1 MARACTGRSS
11 IGADAVNASLPSAPP
26 PEPAAAAPP
35 GVIARAIAWSRLT
48 AQHVLSWADA
58 ARAKH
63 RSVDAGF
70 LAADRD
76 KRVAAGVLAGG
87 VAYRF
92 FFWILAVSLV
102 GDGTL
107 GFFNPQGIETALV
120 DQGIDPSVAESIQ
133 ATAPS
138 DSGRWWLLLVGIWL
152 VLWTGYLGAKAL
164 MLVHATVWGVPPP
177 HVRNVLLA
185 SVGFTGTALAFVA
198 SMAAVRSVRSES
210 QAAGLAATL
219 AVVLVPFAIWLL
231 VSLRLPHHEVGWMG
245 LVPGAVLVAVGLQG
259 LHLFTVYFLG
269 PKLSNA
275 TELYGII
282 GVVSTIL
289 FWLYITG
296 RLVIGAATINASLYE
311 QRSQTATNDQSWI
324 GRTPEG

>member
-1 MARACTGRSS
+1 MGVP
-11 IGADAVNASLPSAPP
+11 GLNADLPSAQP
-26 PEPAAAAPP
+26 PEPAPTPAP
-35 GVIARAIAWSRLT
+35 GVVARTVAWSNLK
-48 AQHVLSWADA
+48 AQRAVSWADE
-58 ARAKH
+58 ARASH

-92 FFWILAVSLV
+92 FFWLLAVSLV
-102 GDGTL
+102 GNGAL
-107 GFFNPQGIETALV
+107 GFIRAPDVQAALAEQGV
-120 DQGIDPSVAESIQ
+120 DPGVAETIQ

-177 HVRNVLLA
+177 RVRKAWLA
-185 SVGFTGTALAFVA
+185 SLAFTGTALAFVA
-198 SMAAVRSVRSES
+198 SMAAARWLREES
-210 QAAGLAATL
+210 PGTGLAATL
-219 AVVLVPFAIWLL
+219 AVVVVPFAIWLL
-231 VSLRLPHHEVGWMG
+231 VSRRLPHQDVGWMG
-245 LVPGAVLVAVGLQG
+245 LVPGAVLVAVGIEG

-269 PKLSNA
+269 PKLANA
-275 TELYGII
+275 TELYGVI
-282 GVVSTIL
+282 GVVSTML

-311 QRSQTATNDQSWI
+311 QRSQTAI
-324 GRTPEG
+324 